1 MNGAQGR
8 VADTNGHSSTSIQ
21 VRANTAPLNGKGNNS
36 SLPNPSTEF
45 PLIVAAWDRNARE
58 IVRVALDRYQ
68 GRHTI
73 DVRTCFRDGD
83 QVKPSRSGITLAVKN
98 LPALADALGK
108 ALIAARE
115 LGLLDA
121 GGEQ

>member
-1 MNGAQGR
+1 M
-8 VADTNGHSSTSIQ
+8 
-21 VRANTAPLNGKGNNS
+21 RANTAPLNGIGNNS
-36 SLPNPSTEF
+36 SLPNRDLPVVIAE
-45 PLIVAAWDRNARE
+45 WDRNARE
-58 IVRVALDRYQ
+58 IVRVALDHYQ

-73 DVRTCFRDGD
+73 DVRTWFRDGDD
-83 QVKPSRSGITLAVKN
+83 QVKPSRSGITLAVKH